1 MGTKQEELS
10 YNRKKQMADSLK
22 RLMGQKSL
30 QKITIQEIADDCGIN
45 RYTFYYHFKD
55 IYDLLAWMFE
65 EEALSLIK
73 KSDNCLTWEDG
84 FLLFLRS
91 VRENKAMF
99 QRALDSLGRET
110 LHKMFHRELSYLMGL
125 FLADVGGERRVSDEF
140 RAFLADFYIGA
151 LVSTVEEWLRRD
163 IRLSEEQLLR
173 YLRLTMADQIGE
185 AFRRAE
191 QEGL

>member
-110 LHKMFHRELSYLMGL
+110 LHKMFHQELSYLMGL